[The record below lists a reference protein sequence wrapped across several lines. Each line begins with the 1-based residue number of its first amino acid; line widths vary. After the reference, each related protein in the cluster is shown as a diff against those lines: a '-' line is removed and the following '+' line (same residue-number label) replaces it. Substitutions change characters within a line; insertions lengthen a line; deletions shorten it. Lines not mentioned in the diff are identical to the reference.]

1 MNIAEAKQISIV
13 DYLSQIGHTA
23 VRVRNGQYWYLSP
36 LREEDNPSFKVN
48 DRTNEWYDFGIAEG
62 GDLIELGKHLYHTDD
77 VRKVLM
83 LISGSHAALAKE
95 PKRAA
100 RLQVHHAEDRMGDV
114 RIMPLSHHA
123 LLSYVQSR
131 GIDVGIAKTFCQEIH
146 YVLRQKAYFAIAFAN
161 RSGGYEMRNPYY
173 KGCVRNKDVT
183 RICHAADRRQE
194 HICVFEGFMDF
205 LSYMTLCRQGNMTVC
220 IDEKIDVLV
229 MNSVANMKKSLECLE
244 QYKEIHCYL
253 DNDLA
258 GQKTVETFKG
268 LFGERVKN
276 EAVRYGEYKDL
287 NDMLRGKKR

>member
-13 DYLSQIGHTA
+13 DYLRQIGHTA

-77 VRKVLM
+77 VSKVLM
-83 LISGSHAALAKE
+83 MISESHVALAKK
-95 PKRAA
+95 PKRAT
-100 RLQVHHAEDRMGDV
+100 RLQVCHAEDGMGDV

-161 RSGGYEMRNPYY
+161 RSGGYEVRNPYY

>member
-13 DYLSQIGHTA
+13 DYLRQIGHTA
-23 VRVRNGQYWYLSP
+23 VRVRNGQYWYMSP

-95 PKRAA
+95 PKRVA
-100 RLQVHHAEDRMGDV
+100 RLQVLHTEDSMGDV

-123 LLSYVQSR
+123 LLSYAQSR

-146 YVLRQKAYFAIAFAN
+146 YVLRQRAYFAIAFAN
-161 RSGGYEMRNPYY
+161 KSGGYEVRNPYY

-183 RICHAADRRQE
+183 HICHAADRRQE

-229 MNSVANMKKSLECLE
+229 MNSVANLKKSLECLE

-276 EAVRYGEYKDL
+276 ESVRYSEYKDL

>member
-13 DYLSQIGHTA
+13 DYLRQIGHTA

-48 DRTNEWYDFGIAEG
+48 DRINEWYDFGIAEG

-77 VRKVLM
+77 VSKILM
-83 LISGSHAALAKE
+83 MINGSHAALAKKT
-95 PKRAA
+95 KRAT
-100 RLQVHHAEDRMGDV
+100 RLQVCHAEDCMGDV
-114 RIMPLSHHA
+114 RVMPLSHHA

-161 RSGGYEMRNPYY
+161 KSGGYEVRNPYY
-173 KGCVRNKDVT
+173 KGCVKNKDVT
-183 RICHAADRRQE
+183 HICHAAGKRQE

-229 MNSVANMKKSLECLE
+229 MNSVANLKKSLECLE

>member
-13 DYLSQIGHTA
+13 DYLRQIGHTA
-23 VRVRNGQYWYLSP
+23 VRVRNGQYWYRSP

-62 GDLIELGKHLYHTDD
+62 GDLIELGKRLYHTDD
-77 VRKVLM
+77 VSKVLTR
-83 LISGSHAALAKE
+83 ISGNHAALAKE
-95 PKRAA
+95 PKRTA
-100 RLQVHHAEDRMGDV
+100 RLQSYHAEDSMGDV

-146 YVLRQKAYFAIAFAN
+146 YVLRQKSYFAIAFAN
-161 RSGGYEMRNPYY
+161 RSGGYEVRNPYY
-173 KGCVRNKDVT
+173 KGCVRSKDVT
-183 RICHAADRRQE
+183 LICHVANSRQE

-205 LSYMTLCRQGNMTVC
+205 LSYMTLCRRGNMTVC
-220 IDEKIDVLV
+220 IDGKIDVLV
-229 MNSVANMKKSLECLE
+229 MNSVANLKKSLECLE

-253 DNDLA
+253 DNDMA